1 MVFKHLSI
9 YLTDLPETPIRAI
22 PREITRISISPNTDV
37 FIDNTTGKLLNRA
50 AMKGLDRNMEAE
62 NLRSKIARRSEAIV
76 DSDVPLNYP
85 SINVTRS
92 SNAVVGVAHSCRGY
106 DIAGDFHSS
115 SPSPAYS
122 YAGVSAGLGYMPK
135 LEASFMRDFGCCGQ
149 TLPTLH
155 DLLEHYKAEHAQQ
168 TPQSIRPINSTV
180 GSTMEGE
187 KERKPFRCP
196 VIGQTLPTLHDL
208 SEHYEAEHAQQTP
221 QSIRPINSTVGST
234 MEEEKERKPFR
245 CPVIGCENTYKNQN
259 GLKYVPQTL
268 VEQN

>member
-1 MVFKHLSI
+1 
-9 YLTDLPETPIRAI
+9 
-22 PREITRISISPNTDV
+22 
-37 FIDNTTGKLLNRA
+37 
-50 AMKGLDRNMEAE
+50 
-62 NLRSKIARRSEAIV
+62 
-76 DSDVPLNYP
+76 
-85 SINVTRS
+85 
-92 SNAVVGVAHSCRGY
+92 
-106 DIAGDFHSS
+106 
-115 SPSPAYS
+115 
-122 YAGVSAGLGYMPK
+122 YMPK

-208 SEHYEAEHAQQTP
+208 SEHYEAGHAQQTP

-259 GLKYVPQTL
+259 GLKYHKTHGHQNHLLHENGDGTFSIINPETSKPYPGTL
-268 VEQN
+268 GMEKEKPYQCVVCEKRYKNLYGLKYVRSSAT